1 MVGFYA
7 RNLLLLPLRILHHI
21 KFISVHHSRT
31 SICILPFK
39 FSSVIGMDMAVE
51 EKFRVVFIHQG
62 KKCFKAPVRQILHII
77 QAEGRRM
84 GYKDIKAS
92 VPEKLPSQLSDA
104 GPHLALCVLVGRAR
118 NIFHRTSQPQDP
130 DSLIHINIVLN
141 ADTALRRLIGVFIVM
156 VAPYIN

>member
-1 MVGFYA
+1 MREIYFS
-7 RNLLLLPLRILHHI
+7 LPLRILHHI
-21 KFISVHHSRT
+21 KFISVHHGRT

-104 GPHLALCVLVGRAR
+104 ARIWRSVYWLAEPGIYSIEPPSPR
-118 NIFHRTSQPQDP
+118 IRTP
-130 DSLIHINIVLN
+130 LY
-141 ADTALRRLIGVFIVM
+141 T
-156 VAPYIN
+156 